1 MADRYVS
8 WTEYHEAI
16 ERLAARV
23 HESRWSFNQV
33 VCIARG
39 GTRVGDVLARIFKLP
54 LAITFTQSYVENGG
68 TVQGEITVSRHMAMT
83 TPALGDRVLLVD
95 DLVDS
100 GVSLSVVKAYLRR
113 EYPGVREIR
122 TAVLWYK
129 ARSTFT
135 PDYFVDYLPDN
146 PWIHQPFERYDL
158 MTVTDLEG

>member
-8 WTEYHEAI
+8 WAEYHGAI

-23 HESRWSFNQV
+23 HASGWPFNQI

-68 TVQGEITVSRHMAMT
+68 MVRGEITVSRHLAMT
-83 TPALGDRVLLVD
+83 TPTLGDRVLLVD

-100 GVSLSVVKAYLRR
+100 GVSLSVVKAYLQR
-113 EYPGVREIR
+113 EYPDVREIR

-129 ARSTFT
+129 ASSTFA
-135 PDYFVDYLPDN
+135 PDYFVEYMPDN

-158 MTVTDLEG
+158 MTVEDLKA